1 MLKRKL
7 EGEVRA
13 RIAFSIWATVFVVSF
28 FLLQHFVS
36 SVGELEQVLIDIGAV
51 EWVLFVYV
59 ILSHYASRSE
69 FGSEKDRD
77 PTVYLITPLIVFFI
91 GFILVFLPLLKDGDF
106 TPTIP
111 IYAIFV
117 IESILL
123 YGVERKLKEKGGLSS
138 VLWVN
143 LSRDKK
149 TAIVA
154 LGVMILMIS
163 SGMAVVFHGY
173 SVLNQIPTSYY
184 PYPESADPQTTSYL
198 VPLAN
203 MSIEANISHQ
213 TSKEESVVGEYIWT
227 KVTLTSTM
235 VNESVSEP
243 HLKSIAFPDNN
254 GWSFYYYRSG
264 SYAPGNQLEAS
275 GRRLF
280 PEPGSLNFTQ
290 QWVVVDGNENNH
302 TVPVYLNL
310 TVYGREAIESF
321 ERERERWFETY
332 LQLYLAQKQEGYN
345 LIVVGFSLVFVAA
358 LIPEMAR
365 LIGKLASRA
374 ETSEE
379 TSEKSHRPS

>member
-1 MLKRKL
+1 MRKKL

-13 RIAFSIWATVFVVSF
+13 RIAFSMWATVFVMSF
-28 FLLQHFVS
+28 FLLHHFVT

-51 EWVLFVYV
+51 EWVLFAYV
-59 ILSHYASRSE
+59 ILSHYVSRSE

-77 PTVYLITPLIVFFI
+77 PTVYLIPPFVVFGI

-143 LSRDKK
+143 LSREKK
-149 TAIVA
+149 TAIIA

-163 SGMAVVFHGY
+163 SGIAVVIHGY
-173 SVLNQIPTSYY
+173 SIVNQIPSGYY
-184 PYPESADPQTTSYL
+184 PYPESAEPQTTSYL

-203 MSIEANISHQ
+203 ITIEANISHQ
-213 TSKEESVVGEYIWT
+213 TSKEQFVVGEYIWT
-227 KVTLTSTM
+227 QVILTSTM
-235 VNESVSEP
+235 VNESVNEP
-243 HLKSIAFPDNN
+243 HLKSITFPDNN
-254 GWSFYYYRSG
+254 GWSFNYYRSG
-264 SYAPGNQLEAS
+264 SYTPGNQLEAS
-275 GRRLF
+275 GHRLF

-302 TVPVYLNL
+302 TVPIYLNL

-345 LIVVGFSLVFVAA
+345 LIVVGFSLIFVAA

-365 LIGKLASRA
+365 LVGRLVSR
-374 ETSEE
+374 EE
-379 TSEKSHRPS
+379 TPKEVLEKPHQPS